1 MTWRFRCRR
10 CWPDFPAVASA
21 LADLGTGMAGLDGSE
36 LGDDVLDGH
45 ARGEYG
51 DRLWRRRRRLRR
63 ALGGLAPCLADRI
76 DAFSPPR
83 PGRARAASFPGAVE
97 AARAAG
103 RVPGRAHAFR
113 AHAGEPSTTR
123 HSATAQYLRN
133 SLTGSCQLSCTVW
146 TRLAVVKLR
155 PHGTGARMR
164 SRRAWICSMGRH
176 PGQCNFPRTGMG
188 AEVPRPG
195 RDQPRHRDRLSGA
208 GHGTAARAN
217 REDRPASSCSNSPPT
232 LTTGST
238 GCSSPTL
245 SGHSP
250 RSPTPRSLNTAP
262 NPA

>member
-103 RVPGRAHAFR
+103 MPGDSPCSR
-113 AHAGEPSTTR
+113 
-123 HSATAQYLRN
+123 
-133 SLTGSCQLSCTVW
+133 LSCTVAHGPTCAHTW
-146 TRLAVVKLR
+146 SSFAASTDRKSVV
-155 PHGTGARMR
+155 
-164 SRRAWICSMGRH
+164 
-176 PGQCNFPRTGMG
+176 
-188 AEVPRPG
+188 
-195 RDQPRHRDRLSGA
+195 
-208 GHGTAARAN
+208 
-217 REDRPASSCSNSPPT
+217 
-232 LTTGST
+232 
-238 GCSSPTL
+238 
-245 SGHSP
+245 
-250 RSPTPRSLNTAP
+250 
-262 NPA
+262 